1 MAAEDV
7 GLSARGLRPLPG
19 TRARPE
25 GIPDNWRITGT
36 DSPGGTLYRD
46 PSNPGNS
53 VRVMRG
59 NPNSPYPNSRAPYV
73 RWQRNGQPLDMDGNK
88 LPSKYDP
95 AAHIPLEDFSF
106 MPELFQ

>member
-1 MAAEDV
+1 
-7 GLSARGLRPLPG
+7 
-19 TRARPE
+19 
-25 GIPDNWRITGT
+25 
-36 DSPGGTLYRD
+36 
-46 PSNPGNS
+46 
-53 VRVMRG
+53 MRG